1 MTSILCIETSTDVCS
16 VALTAGGAVVAAAE
30 IREAQAHAS
39 RLAPLIQEVMA
50 AAGIGSGDLSAVAV
64 SKGPGSYT
72 GLRIGT
78 STAKGLC
85 YALNIPLI
93 GIGTLDLLAWQ
104 GITSTDVDRETLL
117 CPMIDARRME
127 VYCQVTDFS
136 RKVVMPPSP
145 VVVDES
151 SFLELL
157 NERSVLFL
165 GNGAAKCREVIRHS
179 NANFLDDVVPLASAM
194 APLAAEEFSAGRTE
208 NLVQF
213 TPFYLKEFVAG
224 RAGQSR

>member
-157 NERSVLFL
+157 NERRVLFL